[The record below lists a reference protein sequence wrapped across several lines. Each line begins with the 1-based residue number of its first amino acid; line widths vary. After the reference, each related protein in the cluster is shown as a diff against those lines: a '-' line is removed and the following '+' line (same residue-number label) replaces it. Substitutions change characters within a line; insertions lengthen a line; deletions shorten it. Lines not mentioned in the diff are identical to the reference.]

1 MALLTNING
10 KFSVS
15 DAGAVTFNNAFT
27 FPTAD
32 GTANYVLKTNGS
44 GQLAWAADNYEN
56 YDYWILQGDSAGNVN
71 INSTNTLKFVGGTY
85 IDTSAT
91 WAGGSNARKLT
102 INHET
107 TSRTDTTSTDAPAFG
122 GTFEAVT
129 SVTTNTT
136 GHVTA
141 IDVSTVTI
149 PTDPGGTVKGTGT
162 ATEVAFWTANDTI
175 SSDDGLYWDN
185 TNKHLGINDNTPGSA
200 LKVTSGTSE
209 TSVYTVDIHH
219 VRNDANVG
227 TIAQRINM
235 DLSGADT
242 TTADR
247 TNYGLFIDID
257 SSANGDASNEHRI
270 YGVSSTI
277 NFTGFTDIARGGFFN
292 AESNYNGAKTAQL
305 VGVYGQ
311 ATHDTG
317 NVAGGVSNMYGVY
330 GYSAIQDLGDVDN
343 AFGGY
348 FLVNITDSRGAANV
362 GVTKAVEGEINIDK
376 STAIDYGT
384 MIGISSII
392 DNNEGA
398 VPNFGTQYLFKGDY
412 QGTRGSNAYGIYC
425 EGDKHYLEGNVG
437 IGTDSPNFKLDI
449 ANAAAS
455 TATYM
460 QFRNGTTGTASSD
473 GTVAGIDADGDFL
486 INNQEAK
493 EIKLY
498 TSDTPRLIIQSG
510 GNVGIG
516 VTGPDAKLT
525 VDSTTAPQLL
535 LTNTGGG
542 NSQILMY
549 DNSGGT
555 QNASITFDQTGD
567 NQLYITTG
575 YDSPNDLNRIYLQPG
590 GETAMTLVG
599 GDNTTGKAGNVGIGT
614 DIPSQKLSIATNA
627 LTSNPEYIE
636 FQDFGSG
643 SSWAIGMD
651 FGGIQWHTGDGT
663 GIGAHLIAQIKA
675 QNERNGAA
683 AAGALVFS
691 TAPYNTVMSERMR
704 IKSDGN
710 ILIADTRKIEFYN
723 TSQYIYANSTNDL
736 TLASGDDINFQS
748 NYIRFFN
755 AGVEGSRISATTAS
769 WVANGSN
776 GTLGVNRVPSGSY
789 NLEILGSTYSSGS
802 IRSGS
807 WFQGTSATN
816 TLYSSTA
823 LGTYLQSPGNSGTAG
838 TIYFRNGSG
847 TVSANI
853 FSGTITAAGDVIAYG
868 SPSDKRLKE
877 NIKPIKSALDK
888 VRKLQGVTFDWKEKG
903 ITNLKEDIGFIAQD
917 VQKVIPELV
926 RENEDGMLSMRH
938 QGIAPILLEAI
949 KELKAEIEEL
959 KFNKCNCNK

>member
-1 MALLTNING
+1 MRIDN
-10 KFSVS
+10 
-15 DAGAVTFNNAFT
+15 
-27 FPTAD
+27 
-32 GTANYVLKTNGS
+32 TNGRVGIGTTSPSQKLTVEDIIGIKRS
-44 GQLAWAADNYEN
+44 GVAAITTLQQTGTGLILNAPSGYHPFVVKYNGAEHARFTNTGRVGIGTTSPGRKLTVTGDASGDANNLLLVNEN
-56 YDYWILQGDSAGNVN
+56 DTDGDSASIGFSMLSN
-71 INSTNTLKFVGGTY
+71 NTYVK
-85 IDTSAT
+85 
-91 WAGGSNARKLT
+91 AGIFFKR
-102 INHET
+102 
-107 TSRTDTTSTDAPAFG
+107 
-122 GTFEAVT
+122 
-129 SVTTNTT
+129 NTT
-136 GHVTA
+136 QGRGDL
-141 IDVSTVTI
+141 IF
-149 PTDPGGTVKGTGT
+149 
-162 ATEVAFWTANDTI
+162 ATNNEV
-175 SSDDGLYWDN
+175 
-185 TNKHLGINDNTPGSA
+185 
-200 LKVTSGTSE
+200 
-209 TSVYTVDIHH
+209 
-219 VRNDANVG
+219 
-227 TIAQRINM
+227 
-235 DLSGADT
+235 
-242 TTADR
+242 
-247 TNYGLFIDID
+247 
-257 SSANGDASNEHRI
+257 NGN
-270 YGVSSTI
+270 
-277 NFTGFTDIARGGFFN
+277 
-292 AESNYNGAKTAQL
+292 
-305 VGVYGQ
+305 
-311 ATHDTG
+311 
-317 NVAGGVSNMYGVY
+317 
-330 GYSAIQDLGDVDN
+330 
-343 AFGGY
+343 
-348 FLVNITDSRGAANV
+348 NV
-362 GVTKAVEGEINIDK
+362 GVTNEIMSIRNTGAIEIKGTSTTLNGKAFITNTD
-376 STAIDYGT
+376 ALT
-384 MIGISSII
+384 MIGSTQSSGVPK
-392 DNNEGA
+392 DMAFFNGA
-398 VPNFGTQYLFKGDY
+398 ERIRIKAT
-412 QGTRGSNAYGIYC
+412 S
-425 EGDKHYLEGNVG
+425 GNVG
-437 IGTDSPNFKLDI
+437 IGDD
-449 ANAAAS
+449 
-455 TATYM
+455 
-460 QFRNGTTGTASSD
+460 D
-473 GTVAGIDADGDFL
+473 
-486 INNQEAK
+486 
-493 EIKLY
+493 
-498 TSDTPRLIIQSG
+498 
-510 GNVGIG
+510 
-516 VTGPDAKLT
+516 PDAKLT
-525 VDSTTAPQLL
+525 VNSTATPQLL

-888 VRKLQGVTFDWKEKG
+888 VSKLQGVTFDWKEKG

-959 KFNKCNCNK
+959 KLNKCNCKCSK